1 MGMDRRSMRDQ
12 VEDMLVAG
20 KNSFEIASELEAD
33 LNVVEE
39 IIEDLELGYAEK
51 RIVVIWGADGK
62 EGEAQFL
69 SLTSALEFIKTW
81 EQISTEA
88 GMDLRFEILVPIVG
102 EEQ

>member
-1 MGMDRRSMRDQ
+1 MRDQ
-12 VEDMLVAG
+12 IENMLVAG
-20 KNSFEIASELEAD
+20 KTSLEIASELEAD
-33 LNVVEE
+33 LDMVEQ

-81 EQISTEA
+81 DRISTEA
-88 GMDLRFEILVPIVG
+88 GMDLRFEILVPTK
-102 EEQ
+102 EEE